1 VLYLLIAIPWLT
13 IIAVIVGA
21 CRTAALADSIGLT
34 AGRGADGADRRPAQV
49 RPARF
54 VVVERGV
61 GCATRLGAASRSAGA
76 FTSSRFGSRH
86 GLSHAGR
93 TAGLGPRR

>member
-13 IIAVIVGA
+13 IVAVIAGA
-21 CRTAALADSIGLT
+21 CRTAALADSIGLN
-34 AGRGADGADRRPAQV
+34 AGHDAGGADRRPAQV

-54 VVVERGV
+54 VLVERGA
-61 GCATRLGAASRSAGA
+61 GCATRVGAVSGSAGA

-93 TAGLGPRR
+93 AAGLGPRR